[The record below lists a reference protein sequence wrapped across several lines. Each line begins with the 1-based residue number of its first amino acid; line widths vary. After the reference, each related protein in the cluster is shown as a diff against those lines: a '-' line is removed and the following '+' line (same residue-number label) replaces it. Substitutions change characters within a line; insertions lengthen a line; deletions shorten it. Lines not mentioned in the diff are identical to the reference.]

1 MIITPVNKI
10 VNFATAV
17 PSSKSYT
24 NRALILA
31 ALAKGKS
38 MIINPLES
46 DDTLQMIAALKQLGI
61 KTVYKQKQNNKNR
74 YHNTQHKDV
83 QNNYTDNL
91 KYPYN
96 NKILRNQ
103 SDIKTVIEVIG
114 NGGKFKR
121 PTKTIFL
128 GNAGTAVRFLTA
140 TLASQPFESRLTG
153 NERMQERP
161 IGDLID
167 ALTGW
172 GAKIESKTGCPPL
185 KIKGPLKGGPTK
197 VNGSISS
204 QYLSALL
211 IAAPYTLEKSEI
223 MVKGRLTSLP
233 YVKMTLDTIKKF
245 GGTIAA
251 VKTTNKSYNKFN
263 CAPHKYRGTEYE
275 VEGDAS
281 SASYPWAIA
290 AVTGG
295 SATVTNVPADS
306 AQADLEFL
314 KVLKKMGC
322 KVDFDGTGKGRTDNR
337 GNSIKGITV
346 KGPTKLKALGEID
359 LNNMPD
365 AAMTVAVLCAFADGK
380 SRLTGLGNLRVKET
394 DRLKALETELKKTG
408 VKVRTGKDWIE
419 VGEEKPCK
427 TETRTP
433 AKHIFTP
440 HGAEI
445 ETYNDHRMAM
455 CFAVMGVKV
464 PGIVIKNPRCVSK
477 TYPDF
482 FKDLKKWL
490 NTTS

>member
-1 MIITPVNKI
+1 MIIVPAQQKP
-10 VNFATAV
+10 NFVTRV

-38 MIINPLES
+38 RIINPLDS
-46 DDTLQMIAALKQLGI
+46 DDTKVMLKALKELSI
-61 KTVYKQKQNNKNR
+61 KTKR
-74 YHNTQHKDV
+74 TTELF
-83 QNNYTDNL
+83 NYSTNP
-91 KYPYN
+91 KTKSQS
-96 NKILRNQ
+96 KILQKEFKANN
-103 SDIKTVIEVIG
+103 VIEVTG
-114 NGGKFKR
+114 SGGKFKR
-121 PTKTIFL
+121 PAKTIFL

-140 TLASQPFESRLTG
+140 ALATQPFESRLTG
-153 NERMQERP
+153 NERMRERP
-161 IGDLID
+161 IGDLIE
-167 ALTGW
+167 ALKVW
-172 GAKIESKTGCPPL
+172 GAEIESKTGCPPL
-185 KIKGPLKGGPTK
+185 KIQGPLKGGSTK

-211 IAAPYTLEKSEI
+211 IAAPYTQEKSEI
-223 MVKGRLTSLP
+223 IVKGRLTSLP

-245 GGTIAA
+245 GGVITAI
-251 VKTTNKSYNKFN
+251 KTKNKSYNKFN
-263 CAPHKYRGTEYE
+263 CAPHKYRGSIYE

-322 KVDFDGTGKGRTDNR
+322 KVDFGADGNGKTVNS
-337 GNSIKGITV
+337 GNANKGITV
-346 KGPTKLKALGEID
+346 KGPAKLKSLGGID
-359 LNNMPD
+359 LNHMPD
-365 AAMTVAVLCAFADGK
+365 AAMTVAILCAFAKGK

-419 VGEEKPCK
+419 IEGGSP
-427 TETRTP
+427 
-433 AKHIFTP
+433 P
-440 HGAEI
+440 HSAEI
-445 ETYNDHRMAM
+445 ETYDDHRMAM
-455 CFAVMGVKV
+455 CFAVMGTKV
-464 PGIVIKNPRCVSK
+464 PGIAIKKPQCVSK

-490 NTTS
+490 NTTI

>member
-1 MIITPVNKI
+1 MIIIPANRKVD
-10 VNFATAV
+10 FATAV

-38 MIINPLES
+38 QIINPLES
-46 DDTLQMIAALKQLGI
+46 DDTKVMINALKNLGI
-61 KTVYKQKQNNKNR
+61 KTNKI
-74 YHNTQHKDV
+74 TE
-83 QNNYTDNL
+83 QNNYTDNP
-91 KYPYN
+91 KRQSPGKKIQKQSKA
-96 NKILRNQ
+96 NK
-103 SDIKTVIEVIG
+103 VIEVIG
-114 NGGKFKR
+114 NGGKFKQ
-121 PTKTIFL
+121 PADTIFL

-140 TLASQPFESRLTG
+140 TLATQPFESRLTG

-167 ALTGW
+167 ALQTW

-211 IAAPYTLEKSEI
+211 IASPYTREKSEI
-223 MVKGRLTSLP
+223 KVKGRLTSLP
-233 YVKMTLDTIKKF
+233 YVAMTLDTIKKF
-245 GGTIAA
+245 GGKI
-251 VKTTNKSYNKFN
+251 KNEKFKN
-263 CAPHKYRGTEYE
+263 FHCQPHTYKGTSYE

-295 SATVTNVPADS
+295 KATVTNVPADS

-322 KVDFDGTGKGRTDNR
+322 KVDIGGTRN
-337 GNSIKGITV
+337 GITV
-346 KGPTKLKALGEID
+346 KGPEKLKALGEIN
-359 LNNMPD
+359 LNRMPD
-365 AAMTVAVLCAFADGK
+365 SAMTVAVLCAFANGK

-394 DRLKALETELKKTG
+394 DRLMALETELRKTG
-408 VKVRTGKDWIE
+408 VKVKTGKDWIE
-419 VGEEKPCK
+419 MEGKAG
-427 TETRTP
+427 RGM
-433 AKHIFTP
+433 
-440 HGAEI
+440 HGAKI
-445 ETYNDHRMAM
+445 ETYDDHRMAM
-455 CFAVMGVKV
+455 CFAVMGAKI
-464 PGIVIKNPRCVSK
+464 PGITITNPKCVSK
-477 TYPDF
+477 TYPYF

-490 NTTS
+490 NTTLS